1 MERPEALDAGSII
14 MTGLRK
20 DEVLAGIEAV
30 ISMNKE
36 FGQSVPQGYE
46 VSDFSKRVMSFILGT
61 VWRHHEWANLR
72 EVSRPS
78 D

>member
-1 MERPEALDAGSII
+1 

-30 ISMNKE
+30 ISQRKSFESTM
-36 FGQSVPQGYE
+36 PLGYE
-46 VSDFSKRVMSFILGT
+46 VSDFSKRVVNFILST
-61 VWRHHEWANLR
+61 VWRHHEWAGLR
-72 EVSRPS
+72 EVARPT